1 MGSAT
6 DGHHTAGVRHSAG
19 AVGLGAVGVEQPA
32 MSLLSEEIGRLT
44 TIREH
49 HRRLAARLLLVS
61 LATLLVGAVGTVVM
75 FLAERHAQGTQIHSI
90 GGAAFFTATQLLTVS
105 SSMTNPLTPAG
116 RVADVVLEGWAV
128 VVVAGSAGAIASFF
142 QSSDR

>member
-1 MGSAT
+1 
-6 DGHHTAGVRHSAG
+6 
-19 AVGLGAVGVEQPA
+19 

-61 LATLLVGAVGTVVM
+61 LATLLVGTVGTVVM